1 MIPVIL
7 AGGSGTRLW
16 PLSRTAFPKQFL
28 ALNSQLTLLQETAAR
43 LDGLSDAAPL
53 IICNEEHRFLVAEQL
68 RQQGK
73 KASIILEPVGRNT
86 APAIALAAFQAIK
99 EWQAKGSEQEAPV
112 LLILAA
118 DHVIKNTVAF
128 QAAVS
133 QLLPAVQAGKVGT
146 LGIVP
151 TEAATGYGYIRADN
165 EQNGLYAVEQFV
177 EKPDAATAQR
187 YLDEGAALS
196 GEHGSRQWY
205 WNSGMF
211 MIRADRYLEE
221 LARFSPAM
229 FAACELAMADTQQD
243 LDFIRIN
250 KEAFEQCPDD
260 SIDYAIMEPLC
271 ALESAEPQ
279 VVVAPLDAGWS
290 DVGSWSALWEIA
302 DKCENG
308 NAVLHSGAGEAKTI
322 LKDTRNS
329 LISTS
334 GRLVTTLGVDDL
346 IIVDTLDALLVAHKD
361 KVQDIKSIV
370 AQIKEQGG
378 TEHYSHRQVYRPWGK
393 YDAID
398 AGSVRA
404 DEHYQVKRISVKPG
418 AKLSLQMHN
427 HRAEH
432 WIVLSGTANVTNG
445 DKTYLV
451 TENESTF
458 IPIGQ
463 VHGLENAG
471 EVMLEMIEVQSGS
484 YLGEDDI
491 VRLKDEYGRA

>member
-1 MIPVIL
+1 MIPVIM

-73 KASIILEPVGRNT
+73 TASIILEPVGRNT

-290 DVGSWSALWEIA
+290 DVGSWSALWDIA
-302 DKCENG
+302 C
-308 NAVLHSGAGEAKTI
+308 L
-322 LKDTRNS
+322 LY
-329 LISTS
+329 TS
-334 GRLVTTLGVDDL
+334 
-346 IIVDTLDALLVAHKD
+346 DA
-361 KVQDIKSIV
+361 
-370 AQIKEQGG
+370 
-378 TEHYSHRQVYRPWGK
+378 
-393 YDAID
+393 
-398 AGSVRA
+398 A
-404 DEHYQVKRISVKPG
+404 DE
-418 AKLSLQMHN
+418 
-427 HRAEH
+427 
-432 WIVLSGTANVTNG
+432 
-445 DKTYLV
+445 
-451 TENESTF
+451 
-458 IPIGQ
+458 
-463 VHGLENAG
+463 
-471 EVMLEMIEVQSGS
+471 
-484 YLGEDDI
+484 
-491 VRLKDEYGRA
+491 